1 MPLHCGS
8 TTHRDLPPTWRAKVA
23 SLRRGAV
30 NRQDLDWSI
39 SARSCWITAE
49 IAGLLDTIEIDA
61 LDECGKTQRYRL
73 SVFYGR
79 CAAGALRAGSD
90 AAAAQW
96 IAVADLEALTVTEQ
110 TAALIRLAALRL
122 GLTCA

>member
-1 MPLHCGS
+1 
-8 TTHRDLPPTWRAKVA
+8 VA

-61 LDECGKTQRYRL
+61 LDECGKTTGSAYSMGGMRP
-73 SVFYGR
+73 GH
-79 CAAGALRAGSD
+79 RAGSD

-96 IAVADLEALTVTEQ
+96 VAVADLEALTVTEQ

>member
-1 MPLHCGS
+1 M
-8 TTHRDLPPTWRAKVA
+8 A

-61 LDECGKTQRYRL
+61 LDECGKTT
-73 SVFYGR
+73 
-79 CAAGALRAGSD
+79 GS
-90 AAAAQW
+90 AYSMGGM
-96 IAVADLEALTVTEQ
+96 
-110 TAALIRLAALRL
+110 RPGRL
-122 GLTCA
+122 GREAMQQRRNGSLSLIWRR